1 MSFNNRPE
9 VLETIDEINSFV
21 LNLSPELTDK
31 KAISDV
37 MLAIEKILPDI
48 RQNLPAS
55 LAVMCETIGLLYEKF
70 LMEMVDDG
78 SGGIDFTKE
87 GLAVL
92 KGFIDGTVDLDQAQ
106 SGAVRI
112 CLGIKND
119 FDVVSQDFDPEASPA
134 SEPPEKDAQT
144 GGGKDDEE
152 PAQETQSGDDT
163 FFAEMAKQ
171 TPPEPLG
178 NDDESEIEADPAVG
192 KLSKLANDVTMLDAD
207 MTDKK
212 IVSDVMMEFE
222 QIQSG
227 LIARGSGPQVAS
239 LAGALGL
246 LYEKILMEGIS
257 DGQKAIDQTTDGIM
271 LLSSFFEGAPPE
283 DLQERSLELT
293 KLLTES
299 FGVDPPPISS
309 EDAESPAPASPVAP
323 ASPAPDET
331 ATTQAGPSSTSPGMD
346 NVNVATEDD
355 LLIYTEFVIEV
366 GDSVSN
372 IESDL
377 LELEENPTDEELIN
391 NLFRAYHSMKG
402 AAGFLGVSTVNIL
415 CHEAETLLDRFRK
428 KIMVCNQ
435 DMMDALLKAVDVIKL
450 VNEGLDEACRKIQ
463 SSLPDAKL
471 EIPRYDIDSLVR
483 LLAALSE
490 PEKLA
495 DGQQP
500 GDQKGPPGVAPLGE
514 ILLNEGKVSEQE
526 LAKALEAQE
535 KHKHL
540 GEILVDMGAIDKTT
554 VDDALKAQSD
564 KKRKV
569 QASSLKIDTEKLDS
583 LLELVGEL
591 VISQSIVSQDRA
603 LNGEGNRALFKNI
616 TNLGKIT
623 KNIQDQVMTLRM
635 VQLKQTFQK
644 MSRLVRDLSKKM
656 NKKVNFRLSG
666 EETEIDKSLIEQLN
680 DPLVHLLRNSMDHGI
695 ESSEQRLAAGKSKTG
710 EVHLSAFHRGGNVHI
725 EIIDDGQGLDTARV
739 LEKAIEK
746 GLVDSDK
753 ELTEQEVINLIMMP
767 GFSTNDVATDV
778 SGRGVGMDVVRSN
791 VDALGG
797 RLEIT
802 SKEGEGTSITV
813 KLPLTMAIVD
823 GMIVKI
829 GEERFVIPTIS
840 IRESIR
846 PNREDISTYKN
857 KGEMIDVRG
866 HLLPLVRLHRFLGF
880 SENGSVHLNPWEG
893 IVIVVENEDNEFGF
907 MVDDLLGQQQVVIKS
922 LGKRFKGLPG
932 ISGGTI
938 LGDGHVGLILDVSG
952 VVTVN

>member
-1 MSFNNRPE
+1 LSFNNQPE

-21 LNLSPELTDK
+21 LSLNPELTDK

-55 LAVMCETIGLLYEKF
+55 LAAMCETLGLLYEKF
-70 LMEMVDDG
+70 LMEMVDDAT
-78 SGGIDFTKE
+78 SGIDFTKE
-87 GLAVL
+87 GLTAL
-92 KGFIDGTVDLDQAQ
+92 KGFIEETIDPDHAQ
-106 SGAVRI
+106 KDAVRI
-112 CLGIKND
+112 CLGIKKD
-119 FDVVSQDFDPEASPA
+119 FDVVSADFDPEAQAAPETLEEGSGTGK
-134 SEPPEKDAQT
+134 EEDDGDPPE
-144 GGGKDDEE
+144 
-152 PAQETQSGDDT
+152 ETESGDDP
-163 FFAEMAKQ
+163 FFAEMANQ
-171 TPPEPLG
+171 SPPSPRE
-178 NDDESEIEADPAVG
+178 DDDKSEIEADPVIG
-192 KLSKLANDVTMLDAD
+192 RLTKLANDVTMLDAD
-207 MTDKK
+207 MKDKK

-222 QIQSG
+222 QIQSDLVEKG
-227 LIARGSGPQVAS
+227 CDPKVSS
-239 LAGALGL
+239 LARALGL
-246 LYEKILMEGIS
+246 LYEKILMEGVS
-257 DGQKAIDQTTDGIM
+257 DGQKAIDQTADGIM

-283 DLQERSLELT
+283 DLPERSSELIE
-293 KLLTES
+293 LLKES
-299 FGVDPPPISS
+299 FEVAAPADEQEAPAKELPAEPEREQAAPTPPAGAPTSSTGVDK
-309 EDAESPAPASPVAP
+309 
-323 ASPAPDET
+323 
-331 ATTQAGPSSTSPGMD
+331 
-346 NVNVATEDD
+346 VNVATDDD
-355 LLIYTEFVIEV
+355 LLIYSEFVTEV
-366 GDSVSN
+366 SDSVSN

-463 SSLPDAKL
+463 SSLPDAEL
-471 EIPRYDIDSLVR
+471 EIPRYNIDHLVK

-490 PEKLA
+490 P
-495 DGQQP
+495 QQSTV
-500 GDQKGPPGVAPLGE
+500 GHEFEDQKEAPGVAPLGE
-514 ILLNEGKVSEQE
+514 MLLKDGKVSEQE
-526 LAKALEAQE
+526 LVKALEAQE

-554 VDDALKAQSD
+554 IDDALKAQSD

-603 LNGEGNRALFKNI
+603 LNGESNRALLKNI
-616 TNLGKIT
+616 VNLGKIT

-695 ESSEQRLAAGKSKTG
+695 EPPEQREAAGKTRAG
-710 EVHLSAFHRGGNVHI
+710 EIRLSAFHRGGNVHI
-725 EIIDDGQGLDTARV
+725 EVIDDGQGLDTARV

-746 GLVDSDK
+746 GLVSSEK
-753 ELTEQEVINLIMMP
+753 ELSEQEVINLIMMP

-802 SKEGEGTSITV
+802 SKEGKGTSITV

-857 KGEMIDVRG
+857 SGEMIDVRG

-880 SENGSVHLNPWEG
+880 PENGSVHLNPWEG
-893 IVIVVENEDNEFGF
+893 IVIVVENEENEFGF

-952 VVTVN
+952 VVVVS

>member
-21 LNLSPELTDK
+21 LNLDPELTDK

-55 LAVMCETIGLLYEKF
+55 LAVMCETLGLLYEKF
-70 LMEMVDDG
+70 LMEMVDDA
-78 SGGIDFTKE
+78 SRGIDLTKE
-87 GLAVL
+87 GLVVL
-92 KGFIDGTVDLDQAQ
+92 KGFIDGTTDLDQAQ

-119 FDVVSQDFDPEASPA
+119 FDVVSPDFDPEATAASQEPEKASPA
-134 SEPPEKDAQT
+134 TADAEEESDAEPGDET
-144 GGGKDDEE
+144 GGG
-152 PAQETQSGDDT
+152 GDDP
-163 FFAEMAKQ
+163 FFAEMASQ
-171 TPPEPLG
+171 TPPEPLN
-178 NDDESEIEADPAVG
+178 NDDESETADPVIG
-192 KLSKLANDVTMLDAD
+192 KLSKLASDVTMLDAD

-222 QIQSG
+222 QIQSD
-227 LIARGSGPQVAS
+227 LIAKGSGPQVAS
-239 LAGALGL
+239 LASALGL

-283 DLQERSLELT
+283 DLPERSLELV

-299 FGVDPPPISS
+299 FGVDPPQVSQ
-309 EDAESPAPASPVAP
+309 EDAAPSTPAAMAEPAQDQTAPA
-323 ASPAPDET
+323 
-331 ATTQAGPSSTSPGMD
+331 QAGQSATSSGVD
-346 NVNVATEDD
+346 NVSVATEDD

-495 DGQQP
+495 EGQQL
-500 GDQKGPPGVAPLGE
+500 GDQKEPPGVAPLGE
-514 ILLNEGKVSEQE
+514 MLLNEGKVSEQE
-526 LAKALEAQE
+526 LAKALEAQQ

-540 GEILVDMGAIDKTT
+540 GEILVDMGAIDKTS

-603 LNGEGNRALFKNI
+603 LNGESNRALFKNI

-695 ESSEQRLAAGKSKTG
+695 ESPEQRLAAGKSKTG

-802 SKEGEGTSITV
+802 SKEGKGTSITV

-857 KGEMIDVRG
+857 TGEMIDVRG